1 LLLVASKGCPRPC
14 DAALKQGGRVQQ
26 PPPAAPEPAPGAP
39 APGAPEPA
47 PEPAPGAPAPGGQG
61 GNWGQQGTTPDWA
74 AKAQEWRPAA
84 VAAGPAAGISYAEL
98 GMRVGAYIIDL
109 IILFIVGFIVNV
121 ILATIL
127 FASLFTV
134 GTGIFVIL
142 GLVVLAINVV
152 LAGVYFVYTW
162 TTMKA
167 SPGQRM
173 LGMMTVSEA
182 DGAALTQNAAI
193 TRYLYMFAPGYIGAL
208 ASNVVGGIIGLLLSL
223 VGLGWTIY
231 LIYTTANDPKRQG
244 YHDKMAHSVVVKPG
258 SRRES
263 RRERL
268 CEVEGRL
275 IMSRDWDA
283 ATYDRVAHP
292 QARWGAAVIDRLPLR
307 GDERVLDAGC
317 GSGRVT
323 ELLAERLPG
332 GTIVALDGSPAMIEQ
347 ARLRLARYD
356 ARIEYLIA
364 DLGRPIPLA
373 APVDAVISTATFHW
387 VPDHDALFRNLAAV
401 LVRGGRLV
409 AQCGG
414 AGNVA
419 SVMRVLA
426 SIGDGWLGDVVFATP
441 EATARPPRG
450 RRLLR
455 ARLLADRGTDDI
467 RGRRAV
473 RNIPPDRDSRGAS
486 RASAGGR
493 ARCLR
498 PDCRRP
504 PGRAEDRLCP
514 AQHRGAAAGLTPV
527 RHSVGSS
534 AACAETGRPRRPIAS
549 GTPRRDPG

>member
-1 LLLVASKGCPRPC
+1 MTESGPSDP
-14 DAALKQGGRVQQ
+14 VQQ

-258 SRRES
+258 
-263 RRERL
+263 
-268 CEVEGRL
+268 
-275 IMSRDWDA
+275 
-283 ATYDRVAHP
+283 
-292 QARWGAAVIDRLPLR
+292 
-307 GDERVLDAGC
+307 
-317 GSGRVT
+317 
-323 ELLAERLPG
+323 
-332 GTIVALDGSPAMIEQ
+332 
-347 ARLRLARYD
+347 
-356 ARIEYLIA
+356 
-364 DLGRPIPLA
+364 
-373 APVDAVISTATFHW
+373 
-387 VPDHDALFRNLAAV
+387 
-401 LVRGGRLV
+401 
-409 AQCGG
+409 
-414 AGNVA
+414 
-419 SVMRVLA
+419 
-426 SIGDGWLGDVVFATP
+426 
-441 EATARPPRG
+441 
-450 RRLLR
+450 
-455 ARLLADRGTDDI
+455 
-467 RGRRAV
+467 
-473 RNIPPDRDSRGAS
+473 
-486 RASAGGR
+486 
-493 ARCLR
+493 
-498 PDCRRP
+498 
-504 PGRAEDRLCP
+504 
-514 AQHRGAAAGLTPV
+514 
-527 RHSVGSS
+527 
-534 AACAETGRPRRPIAS
+534 
-549 GTPRRDPG
+549 